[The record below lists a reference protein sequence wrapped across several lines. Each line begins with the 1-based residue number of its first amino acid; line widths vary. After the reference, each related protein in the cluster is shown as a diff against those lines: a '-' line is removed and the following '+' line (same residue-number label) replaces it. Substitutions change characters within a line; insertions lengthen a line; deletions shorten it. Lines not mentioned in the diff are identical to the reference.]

1 MTETRII
8 DKITSKK
15 ILLFF
20 VLFCAF
26 SLGNVM
32 KTEKVYADCG
42 VNTGDIHDYAGAL
55 VDIRWKK
62 YDTGQV
68 VQVNGGF
75 VGARIEVNPWDTGP
89 TNDNVVRSESQRRR
103 VVQFSLRDTSSD
115 WNSDFGRNGCNWG
128 NGSDN
133 TLVVLGTGQ
142 SSLGTSIDSPIS
154 GYNWQLDCDMSV
166 HWYSQSFLVYGVGL
180 PTGARPGGTWTTSVI
195 YPPNGD
201 TQIAVTTYIEPAPS
215 PPEIYNWN
223 YQLELDPTSPS
234 LGSNPKPGAHLQTN
248 STVTNTGNAT
258 GANFRHKICSTEGR
272 GYMTSGSGVSCA
284 GQNPFSSGRGY
295 NQSPFQLAAGN
306 NVTHYA
312 SYWVG
317 NNVPHAQQLCV
328 NASIQPY
335 KGYREG
341 SPTGPLT
348 ITSTTYRQAGEI
360 CWQAYNKR
368 WGLNANVTISPSS
381 AYPGDNVTVTY
392 KSCNTYG
399 LDSASA
405 TRGTAPNVSTI
416 ITGINGGTNTL
427 TSVNVGAN
435 NCQTE
440 VRTQTIPLTATPGSS
455 VCASMNTRGSGTSGR
470 RRGYSDG
477 TWFDN
482 VAPATDNACITVL
495 RRPIPSCGNI
505 TTAPADPEP
514 GDTFTMTLKVN
525 LDVSA
530 SSSTPFDATLNA
542 VPEITNTPQTKSSV
556 INANSTSGD
565 VTFINLL
572 SNNPI
577 SRTVSIKVTILGTT
591 LNCNGPVNISNKPYV
606 SFFGND
612 VFAGI
617 SNGCTGWN
625 YVDGKIRTFTR
636 ADYAGSSVQFAA
648 MALGAIDDNGFSS
661 ASLRGPPTVE
671 PNRPNGLTMANTT
684 SPLGNLGVS
693 HCVPNYWSKNPG
705 SADTTASLSLTG
717 MASQRKLY
725 DLAGGSLTISGEVG
739 TSQHLEIY
747 VDGDVVIDNNI
758 TYAGSGGWASIS
770 EIPSLYLIVK
780 GKIYITGGVT
790 QLDGTY
796 IAQPKDGITDSGTI
810 YTCSNGSATYGVTD
824 LYTNCGSQLVING
837 SFIAQKVKL
846 LRTFGSLRYAS
857 LGEYPNTGVRS
868 CGPSLKAVCAAELF
882 NFSPETYLTPG
893 LPSTETPYESITSLP
908 PIL

>member
-1 MTETRII
+1 MKII
-8 DKITSKK
+8 NDLRYK
-15 ILLFF
+15 ILKQSRTHVFIKLSLTVSLLLVSINLLAPKPAQAISPDNPLLAF
-20 VLFCAF
+20 VMPGGNYNYLINYLAATPCTSANHQPRSPAVTRWVSLANDPVSTTTTVSYGTNSINLRYWTAGVICYNSKAMRVSDVLTSISLDPSGTSTFSPSTISVDYDWSNPGSYNSANTSAF
-26 SLGNVM
+26 TYSPTGRFTQSGTYNVHVYGRVGIRWSEGGGSYSYVCVANGVASNAFYSNCPTEDMSFSIYVVVRSNWNYIHNSFNTGSHNSAPLGSSPYPEYPAGTNITINSQLRNNDNGRGRTYTHRIPRDVGGDASNSSTDWSSIQSWESQPGIAGNSNGPPRSATYTIPDRPGERICFRAIVAPVAGQSTPTYTTTDNGPRYSGRYCI
-32 KTEKVYADCG
+32 KVSIPAPVNRLPTGTVSGSCSVNISTTVTDPDYSGALNIEVYKDTTRPSGGGGSGRVAQGTANNTFTWANTRQHDDYAAHVFRVYARDVQSDNTVVGWVLVGSATFGPCATPTCTITTNPSDIEPG
-42 VNTGDIHDYAGAL
+42 QTFTVSSKINYSPGLYGSAITDAYSNMAIVVTAPDATDAYRNLNVVFTTIDYSHQGSDDGKGTTGLISANQVGKYTIGSIIYGQTNFGCTGDI
-55 VDIRWKK
+55 
-62 YDTGQV
+62 
-68 VQVNGGF
+68 
-75 VGARIEVNPWDTGP
+75 
-89 TNDNVVRSESQRRR
+89 
-103 VVQFSLRDTSSD
+103 
-115 WNSDFGRNGCNWG
+115 
-128 NGSDN
+128 
-133 TLVVLGTGQ
+133 
-142 SSLGTSIDSPIS
+142 
-154 GYNWQLDCDMSV
+154 
-166 HWYSQSFLVYGVGL
+166 
-180 PTGARPGGTWTTSVI
+180 
-195 YPPNGD
+195 
-201 TQIAVTTYIEPAPS
+201 
-215 PPEIYNWN
+215 
-223 YQLELDPTSPS
+223 
-234 LGSNPKPGAHLQTN
+234 
-248 STVTNTGNAT
+248 
-258 GANFRHKICSTEGR
+258 
-272 GYMTSGSGVSCA
+272 
-284 GQNPFSSGRGY
+284 
-295 NQSPFQLAAGN
+295 
-306 NVTHYA
+306 
-312 SYWVG
+312 
-317 NNVPHAQQLCV
+317 
-328 NASIQPY
+328 
-335 KGYREG
+335 
-341 SPTGPLT
+341 
-348 ITSTTYRQAGEI
+348 
-360 CWQAYNKR
+360 
-368 WGLNANVTISPSS
+368 
-381 AYPGDNVTVTY
+381 
-392 KSCNTYG
+392 
-399 LDSASA
+399 
-405 TRGTAPNVSTI
+405 TA
-416 ITGINGGTNTL
+416 
-427 TSVNVGAN
+427 
-435 NCQTE
+435 
-440 VRTQTIPLTATPGSS
+440 
-455 VCASMNTRGSGTSGR
+455 
-470 RRGYSDG
+470 
-477 TWFDN
+477 
-482 VAPATDNACITVL
+482 
-495 RRPIPSCGNI
+495 
-505 TTAPADPEP
+505 
-514 GDTFTMTLKVN
+514 
-525 LDVSA
+525 
-530 SSSTPFDATLNA
+530 
-542 VPEITNTPQTKSSV
+542 
-556 INANSTSGD
+556 
-565 VTFINLL
+565 
-572 SNNPI
+572 
-577 SRTVSIKVTILGTT
+577 
-591 LNCNGPVNISNKPYV
+591 SNKPYV

-857 LGEYPNTGVRS
+857 PGEYPNTGVRS